1 MKRQITV
8 VGLGGLILLA
18 ACSPKPGEQR
28 AEGQKNEPAN
38 IAQDVAGAATGV
50 ATGATGALNTD
61 AFVKDAAIAGL
72 YEVEASQLALKRS
85 MNPDVKAAAQ
95 MIIDDHT
102 AANTVLKGLVDSG
115 SAPGPLPTSLDERRK
130 GMIDNLKG
138 AAAKD
143 FDDRYLDQ
151 QTMAH
156 HEALLAFNGYAKAG
170 DNAKLKAFAAET
182 APKLERHAE
191 MVTKLDR
198 STNADDEAGAGT
210 GAKPNALGR
219 AADDMKH

>member
-1 MKRQITV
+1 MRRSLTTI
-8 VGLGGLILLA
+8 GLAALLLA
-18 ACSPKPGEQR
+18 ACGPKSGEER

-50 ATGATGALNTD
+50 ATGASGAVSTD

-72 YEVEASQLALKRS
+72 YEIEASKLALKRS
-85 MNPDVKAAAQ
+85 MSPDVKAAAQ

-102 AANTVLKGLVDSG
+102 AADEKLKALVASG
-115 SAPGPLPTSLDERRK
+115 KAPGPLPAGLDERRQ
-130 GMIDNLKG
+130 GMIDNLNG
-138 AAAKD
+138 ASAKD

-170 DNAKLKAFAAET
+170 DNVDLKAFAAET
-182 APKLERHAE
+182 APKLEHHAE

-198 STNADDEAGAGT
+198 STNADDESGAGAK
-210 GAKPNALGR
+210 AQSNALGR
-219 AADDMKH
+219 AANEAKP

>member
-1 MKRQITV
+1 MKRQFAA
-8 VGLGGLILLA
+8 VGLCSLVLVA

-28 AEGQKNEPAN
+28 AEGQGNEPAN

-50 ATGATGALNTD
+50 ATGATGAVNTD
-61 AFVKDAAIAGL
+61 AFVKDAAIAGR

-102 AANTVLKGLVDSG
+102 AANTALKSLVDSG
-115 SAPGPLPTSLDERRK
+115 SAPGPLPTALDERRQ

-138 AAAKD
+138 ASAKD

-182 APKLERHAE
+182 APKLEHHAE

-210 GAKPNALGR
+210 SAKPNAVGR
-219 AADDMKH
+219 TANEVKH